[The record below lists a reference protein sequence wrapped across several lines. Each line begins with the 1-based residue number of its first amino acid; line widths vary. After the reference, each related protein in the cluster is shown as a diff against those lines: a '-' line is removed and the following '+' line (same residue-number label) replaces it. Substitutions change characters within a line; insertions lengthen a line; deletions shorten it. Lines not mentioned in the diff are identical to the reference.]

1 MKTGSGAFEYC
12 YNGQAVVDEAHQVIL
27 AVDAVTQANDYG
39 QLVPMVEQVL
49 ENVGKLPQAWL
60 ADAGYCSKKNL
71 EHAQNYRAEYG
82 TRFLIS
88 TRKMKVAGIVP
99 ERPVGRIPKDVT
111 LTQRMARALKTKPG
125 RAGYARR
132 KAIVEPVF
140 GQIHTRQGKFVLLR
154 GLVKAKAEFVLL
166 AAGHD
171 LLKLFSFRTAQRA

>member
-12 YNGQAVVDEAHQVIL
+12 YNGQAVVDEAHQVII

-49 ENVGKLPQAWL
+49 ENVGKLPGQWL
-60 ADAGYCSKKNL
+60 ADTGYCSKKNL
-71 EHAQNYRAEYG
+71 EHAQSYRAEHG
-82 TRFLIS
+82 TQFLIS
-88 TRKMKVAGIVP
+88 TRKMKTAGLVL
-99 ERPVGRIPKDVT
+99 ERPVGRIPKDATVT
-111 LTQRMARALKTKPG
+111 DRMARALRTKPG

-154 GLVKAKAEFVLL
+154 GLEKAKAEFALL
-166 AAGHD
+166 AAGHN
-171 LLKLFSFRTAQRA
+171 LMKLFSFRTAQMA